1 MKRSTRSKRSRRSRT
16 QRGGDPYPTGTG
28 LSTYVS
34 PGNSSLMTN
43 SVGAFNQTAAN
54 IHANNGTGNFQSVH
68 PWENKEPL
76 NWNQLPPSDASTEQQ
91 GPGFDPTTGLALGTM
106 GMAAAAKY
114 KYRERSG
121 ANQGTN
127 SASTSTGNQQVS
139 RSGHEQVSRSG
150 QEQVSRSGHETDR
163 RLGYFNLPTLV
174 NVDRNRQPSIFGL
187 GSTGITRSRRQ
198 TKSRKKKT
206 TKKQKKTKK
215 QKRSRKRVSF

>member
-139 RSGHEQVSRSG
+139 RSGHE
-150 QEQVSRSGHETDR
+150 TDR